1 MAKNKGKTDNQDLTP
16 NDKKNLQA
24 DMRRSGYLLPTN
36 DEELEEFNKIFG
48 KTQVMF
54 PDHLKRPAFLGAEQA
69 SIKTVKSV
77 SVQKA
82 APVKAKASVMSSNTP
97 TQIKSDYFKKLVLA
111 AEIAYQLHEEPTFG
125 HVKFV
130 KLFLLC
136 DHVCNMKLSS
146 VYGKYAAGP
155 LDPKQM
161 YSIDAEF
168 KKRRWFSIT
177 KTDYGYRYKP
187 DEKLDEYRI
196 YYGRYFR
203 NSSDG
208 ITRILDL
215 FRKQK
220 SDFCEIVATIFY
232 IWKEYLENH
241 KLVNDASLIKD
252 FYAWDQKKKR
262 FSENDILNAMTWMNE
277 NGITPISNKN

>member
-1 MAKNKGKTDNQDLTP
+1 MAKTKGKTDSQDLTP

-24 DMRRSGYLLPTN
+24 DMRRFGYMLPTN
-36 DEELEEFNKIFG
+36 DDELEEFNKIYG

-54 PDHLKRPAFLGAEQA
+54 PEHLKRPPFLNDN
-69 SIKTVKSV
+69 KTVKPAP
-77 SVQKA
+77 VQKA
-82 APVKAKASVMSSNTP
+82 APVKAKAVGKSSKTP
-97 TQIKSDYFKKLVLA
+97 AQLKNDYFKRLVLA

-130 KLFLLC
+130 KVFLLC
-136 DHVCNMKLSS
+136 DHVCNMKLNS

-168 KKRRWFSIT
+168 KKRKWFSVT
-177 KTDYGYRYKP
+177 KTDYGYRYHP
-187 DEKLDEYRI
+187 AEKLDEYRT
-196 YYGRYFR
+196 YYERYFR
-203 NSSDG
+203 YSSDG
-208 ITRILDL
+208 IARILDL
-215 FRKQK
+215 FRKHK

-232 IWKEYLENH
+232 LWKEYLEKR

-252 FYAWDQKKKR
+252 FYAWDEKKKR
-262 FSENDILNAMTWMNE
+262 FSEKDILNAIAWMNE
-277 NGITPISNKN
+277 NEITPVLNKN